1 MGRSLRVLLVA
12 LAFFSLLASA
22 PSLAQQGQPDLR
34 PQQLIF
40 TPPSPVVQGITVE
53 ISVIVENEGSA
64 AAGQFGVEFCW
75 RRVDKE
81 ECCGFSRT
89 DIPGLGAGAQE
100 TIKASID
107 TNSLTPGSYE
117 VMVSVDPENAVNE
130 SNSEN
135 TAETNNRLREQLVI
149 LPPEPELHPISLSFD
164 PPSPVEHYA
173 TVLISAEIENTG
185 ESTAGEFGVEFLRC
199 KGEVL
204 SCLGKPEAEW
214 VSFGSARIP
223 GLRRD
228 EHLRVQQVLN
238 TADLSLDVQENR
250 PYTTIYSIKVA
261 VDRPDRIK
269 EQDEGNNIIIGS
281 LKIEPSKLSL
291 PELHPVRITFNHD
304 LPLEWGRSVTATAL
318 IVNTGGSVVTAS
330 RQNPVEVQFSYR
342 KSGRVDGWQD
352 LPRAKI
358 EENIG
363 IEEGKNSVTASATIE
378 FAEPGSYELR
388 VWVDPPKEPEDKE
401 DIGKILEQNEDN
413 NQMIVGLSVQGSELH
428 PRSIEIGAAQVRQ
441 GDTIRVAAEI
451 ENSGAKTAEAFTVGF
466 FIDNLRFDTFY
477 YRGAGLREGDRVKA
491 EGVLD
496 TTDLPCRIDPSYP
509 DQPCGTFTL
518 RVFVDPDNEIPE
530 LDETNNVISAPF
542 VLFPPRPR
550 LAELHPT
557 GLTLEPPSPVRQGQV
572 VRVSATIWNTGNIA
586 ASRFQVEL
594 AYSPDGQSWLPF
606 AVQEIPG
613 LARGAKEIVEGRL
626 PTAGL
631 TLGVSYKIRVLVDPR
646 NEVEELDET
655 NNALI
660 ISLWLIT
667 PITPPPTGANL
678 TLKELWFSPPSPV
691 AQGTAVQV
699 CAEIANTGLGPAGE
713 FQVEFLYRQDQVGAF
728 VPFASK
734 ALPGLEVGRSLTLCE
749 VFITAGLAL
758 GSYEIKVIA
767 DPANWILE
775 LDETDN
781 ELVRTLIISQPVPRP
796 DLYPAGLSFDP
807 PSPVAQGEL
816 VRVCAKVANLG
827 SAAAG
832 QFTVSFSYFLDSYIQ
847 FATATVTGLGA
858 GSQTEL
864 CRVLATSPLVPGS
877 YEIKIRIDPEDRVAE
892 ANEANNELSGYLTII
907 TPFPP
912 LPQLI
917 LGTGG
922 PVRLLELDRGT
933 GVVYI
938 GSEDGKLYALER
950 GAALKAGFPFEV
962 GSPIRALVLDTGAPR
977 AAYLGTA
984 DGKLVAVKLETGRE
998 ICRASLGSEVRALA
1012 IDRFGNIYIGA
1023 GARLVSLTSACQ
1035 PRWEFAPLG
1044 EVRALIFHDA
1054 KDLAYAATSAGMLY
1068 ALTRDGK
1075 VKWQLDLQAPLTAL
1089 ALGEAIYAGTEDGK
1103 VRAVSFGGS
1112 PSWQFTIGGTITGL
1126 AVDVERRDPIYAAS
1140 SDGKLYSLDL
1150 SGRLRWA
1157 FPTGGPLYARPGIDG
1172 RSGAVFLGS
1181 SDGKLYALESA
1192 GRETFSVTVGS
1203 PIRSTPVI
1211 DTIVERVGGEARL
1224 VRLIYFGAE
1233 DGNIYLIKD

>member
-1 MGRSLRVLLVA
+1 MAKSLKVLWLVG
-12 LAFFSLLASA
+12 LIVSSAFAASTLSQAQSL
-22 PSLAQQGQPDLR
+22 PDLTI
-34 PQQLIF
+34 QSL
-40 TPPSPVVQGITVE
+40 TLSPPSPVGQGTIVRVSIEVSNIGNTPAGPFSVE
-53 ISVIVENEGSA
+53 L
-64 AAGQFGVEFCW
+64 CW
-75 RRVDKE
+75 RRVDRE
-81 ECCGFSRT
+81 ECCGFASQEFS
-89 DIPGLGAGAQE
+89 GLEAKGKVTVEARIE
-100 TIKASID
+100 TA
-107 TNSLTPGSYE
+107 NLTPGLYE
-117 VMVSVDPENAVNE
+117 ITARADPDNRVSE
-130 SNSEN
+130 SD
-135 TAETNNRLREQLVI
+135 ETNNRASIQLEV
-149 LPPEPELHPISLSFD
+149 LPPKPELHPLSLAFN
-164 PPSPVEHYA
+164 PPSPVAHGQA
-173 TVLISAEIENTG
+173 VRVLSEIENTG
-185 ESTAGEFGVEFLRC
+185 ESTAGGFRVEFLYRR
-199 KGEVL
+199 GE
-204 SCLGKPEAEW
+204 GGW
-214 VSFGSARIP
+214 TSFGAISVP
-223 GLRRD
+223 GLERAGRLLL
-228 EHLRVQQVLN
+228 EQ
-238 TADLSLDVQENR
+238 ALDTSTLELDPQAEL
-250 PYTTIYSIKVA
+250 TSFSIKVI
-261 VDRPDRIK
+261 VDPPTATRPEGEVA
-269 EQDEGNNIIIGS
+269 EQDETNNEILAS
-281 LKIEPSKLSL
+281 LGVVRSKLNL
-291 PELHPVRITFNHD
+291 PELHPVSITFNRD
-304 LPLEWGRSVTATAL
+304 LPLEWGRDLTATVL
-318 IVNTGGSVVTAS
+318 VVNTGG
-330 RQNPVEVQFSYR
+330 R
-342 KSGRVDGWQD
+342 
-352 LPRAKI
+352 RA
-358 EENIG
+358 ENIAVEFYYRPLGSGEWQRFAAATILRLG
-363 IEEGKNSVTASATIE
+363 IEERDNSDTASGRLDVPGLGL
-378 FAEPGSYELR
+378 EPGSYQLR
-388 VWVDPPKEPEDKE
+388 VVVDP
-401 DIGKILEQNEDN
+401 GNKINEQNEAN
-413 NQMIVGLSVQGSELH
+413 NEMVTAFFIQGSELLVQSLELE
-428 PRSIEIGAAQVRQ
+428 PQPVYQ
-441 GDTIRVAAEI
+441 GDTLTVASVVKNAGKKE
-451 ENSGAKTAEAFTVGF
+451 AKRFTVGF
-466 FIDNLRFDTFY
+466 FIDDRRFDTFY
-477 YRGAGLREGDRVKA
+477 YEDEEGLRQNETVKVQGKL
-491 EGVLD
+491 E
-496 TTDLPCRIDPSYP
+496 TTDLPPGSY
-509 DQPCGTFTL
+509 TL
-518 RVFVDPDNEIPE
+518 RVFVDPDNQIPE
-530 LDETNNVISAPF
+530 LDEANNVISAP
-542 VLFPPRPR
+542 LEILPPKPR

-660 ISLWLIT
+660 TGLSLIT

-699 CAEIANTGLGPAGE
+699 CAEVANTGLGPAGE

-734 ALPGLEVGRSLTLCE
+734 ALPSLEVSRSLTLCE
-749 VFITAGLAL
+749 VFTTAGLAL

-1035 PRWEFAPLG
+1035 PRWEFVPLG

-1075 VKWQLDLQAPLTAL
+1075 VKWQLDLRAPLTAL

>member
-1 MGRSLRVLLVA
+1 MAKSLKVLWLVG
-12 LAFFSLLASA
+12 LIVSSAFAASTLSQAQSL
-22 PSLAQQGQPDLR
+22 PDLTI
-34 PQQLIF
+34 QSL
-40 TPPSPVVQGITVE
+40 TLSPPSPVGQGTIVRVSIEVGNIGDAPAGAFSVE
-53 ISVIVENEGSA
+53 L
-64 AAGQFGVEFCW
+64 CW
-75 RRVDKE
+75 RRVDRE
-81 ECCGFSRT
+81 ECCGFASQEFS
-89 DIPGLGAGAQE
+89 GLEAKGKVTVEARIE
-100 TIKASID
+100 TA
-107 TNSLTPGSYE
+107 NLTPGLYE
-117 VMVSVDPENAVNE
+117 ITARADPDNRVSE
-130 SNSEN
+130 SD
-135 TAETNNRLREQLVI
+135 ETNNRASIQLEV
-149 LPPEPELHPISLSFD
+149 LPPKPELHPLSLAFN
-164 PPSPVEHYA
+164 PPSPVAHGQA
-173 TVLISAEIENTG
+173 VRVLSEIENTG
-185 ESTAGEFGVEFLRC
+185 ESTAGGFRVEFLYRR
-199 KGEVL
+199 GE
-204 SCLGKPEAEW
+204 GGW
-214 VSFGSARIP
+214 TSFGAISVP
-223 GLRRD
+223 GLERAGRLLL
-228 EHLRVQQVLN
+228 EQ
-238 TADLSLDVQENR
+238 ALDTSTLELDPQAEL
-250 PYTTIYSIKVA
+250 TSFSIKVI
-261 VDRPDRIK
+261 VDPPTATRPEGEVA
-269 EQDEGNNIIIGS
+269 EQDETNNEILAS
-281 LKIEPSKLSL
+281 LGVVRSKLNL
-291 PELHPVRITFNHD
+291 PELHPVSITFNRD
-304 LPLEWGRSVTATAL
+304 LPLEWGRDLTATVL
-318 IVNTGGSVVTAS
+318 VVNTGG
-330 RQNPVEVQFSYR
+330 R
-342 KSGRVDGWQD
+342 
-352 LPRAKI
+352 RA
-358 EENIG
+358 ENIAVEFYYRPLGSGEWQRFAAATILRLG
-363 IEEGKNSVTASATIE
+363 IEERDNSDTASGRLDVPGLGL
-378 FAEPGSYELR
+378 EPGSYQLR
-388 VWVDPPKEPEDKE
+388 VVVDP
-401 DIGKILEQNEDN
+401 GNKINEQNEAN
-413 NQMIVGLSVQGSELH
+413 NEMVTAFFIQGSELLVQSLELE
-428 PRSIEIGAAQVRQ
+428 PQPAYQ
-441 GDTIRVAAEI
+441 GDTLTVASVVKNAGKKE
-451 ENSGAKTAEAFTVGF
+451 AKRFTVGF
-466 FIDNLRFDTFY
+466 FIDDRRFDTFY
-477 YRGAGLREGDRVKA
+477 YEDEEGLRQNETVKVQGKL
-491 EGVLD
+491 E
-496 TTDLPCRIDPSYP
+496 TTDLPPGSY
-509 DQPCGTFTL
+509 TL
-518 RVFVDPDNEIPE
+518 RVFVDPENQIPE
-530 LDETNNVISAPF
+530 LDESNNVISAP
-542 VLFPPRPR
+542 LEILPPKPR

-660 ISLWLIT
+660 TGLSLIT

-734 ALPGLEVGRSLTLCE
+734 ALPGLEVSRSLTVCE
-749 VFITAGLAL
+749 VFTTAGLAL

-816 VRVCAKVANLG
+816 VRVCVKVANLG

-962 GSPIRALVLDTGAPR
+962 GSPIRALALDTGAPR

-1054 KDLAYAATSAGMLY
+1054 KDLVYVATSAGMLY